1 VTLESVPTAVLFSTV
16 ALGSVLGYLVEAYVF
31 ILIARALVSWFPV
44 RPGTPF
50 YGVVRILDAL
60 TEPVLRPIRRI
71 LPPVRAGGMAIDLS
85 IIVAVIGLEVIASVI
100 LSRV

>member
-1 VTLESVPTAVLFSTV
+1 MPNFAVLIASSV
-16 ALGSVLGYLVEAYVF
+16 GSIVGWLVEAYVI

-44 RPGTPF
+44 HPGTAF
-50 YGVVRILDAL
+50 YSVVRVLDSI
-60 TEPVLRPIRRI
+60 TEPVLRPIRRL

-85 IIVAVIGLEVIASVI
+85 IIVAVIGLEIIASVV

>member
-1 VTLESVPTAVLFSTV
+1 MSTMSNFAVLFASS
-16 ALGSVLGYLVEAYVF
+16 LGSILYGLAQVYVV

-44 RPGTPF
+44 HPGTPF
-50 YGVVRILDAL
+50 FGVVRALDAV
-60 TEPVLRPIRRI
+60 TEPVLRPIRRM

-85 IIVAVIGLEVIASVI
+85 IIVAVIGLQIVAAVV